1 MPLIAFM
8 LCLLMGA
15 FAFATVLHV
24 VAGLG
29 DVRDRRS
36 LLMAGVCALSIAFNL
51 MVLLAT
57 STADPEAL
65 AHWNKLALVFS
76 GFTYPLLLAFFD
88 EGVARLGRAAW
99 AAIAASTVL
108 LFVAHVLL
116 PYGLQFESIER
127 TRALVLPWGETIHVL
142 QGRLNPWFALASLYA
157 FLLALGCIA
166 LQWLRYRRKRET
178 AEAVMLAGAVLFAAS
193 GAVGVAS
200 RFGLLDFNF
209 AGILGLAV
217 TALFVSLVHVHDHRM
232 GREREARERLR
243 QAERLEW
250 LALHDPATG
259 LPNRGGLDARVASR
273 APDRPAVL
281 ALLGIDHLGRMNE
294 AFGHRVGD
302 ALVRELAHR
311 TRRGAG
317 QADFVARLTGDKFA
331 MVIEGEKPE
340 IRLDA
345 ILAAAKIPVEL
356 DDGLV
361 IETSMSGGF
370 TRLPS
375 TACALPAALQEAE
388 SALVAAKETGRG
400 RWMAFDRST
409 FDRDLRWSQLASQMR
424 EGLRR
429 GEFRMVYQ
437 PRLHLADESTA
448 GFEALMRW
456 APVEG
461 PVSPAEFIRIAEES
475 GFILDLGRWG
485 IETAFAQRAA
495 WCTAG
500 LAPGRLSI
508 NLSPRQLFD
517 PGLADFIADRL
528 AHHGHGPDDIEF
540 EITESVAMERIDA
553 VLPLLQALAGRGFHL
568 AMDDFGTGY
577 SSLSRLQELPFD
589 VIKVDL
595 TFVRRLGTRE
605 GDELMSTLLG
615 LIRTLGR
622 HSVAEG
628 IETATQR
635 DWLRGAG
642 CMEVQG
648 YLFSKPLEAGDA
660 GRWLVDRAT

>member
-1 MPLIAFM
+1 M
-8 LCLLMGA
+8 
-15 FAFATVLHV
+15 
-24 VAGLG
+24 
-29 DVRDRRS
+29 S
-36 LLMAGVCALSIAFNL
+36 
-51 MVLLAT
+51 
-57 STADPEAL
+57 
-65 AHWNKLALVFS
+65 
-76 GFTYPLLLAFFD
+76 
-88 EGVARLGRAAW
+88 
-99 AAIAASTVL
+99 
-108 LFVAHVLL
+108 
-116 PYGLQFESIER
+116 
-127 TRALVLPWGETIHVL
+127 
-142 QGRLNPWFALASLYA
+142 
-157 FLLALGCIA
+157 
-166 LQWLRYRRKRET
+166 
-178 AEAVMLAGAVLFAAS
+178 
-193 GAVGVAS
+193 
-200 RFGLLDFNF
+200 
-209 AGILGLAV
+209 
-217 TALFVSLVHVHDHRM
+217 
-232 GREREARERLR
+232 
-243 QAERLEW
+243 
-250 LALHDPATG
+250 
-259 LPNRGGLDARVASR
+259 
-273 APDRPAVL
+273 
-281 ALLGIDHLGRMNE
+281 
-294 AFGHRVGD
+294 D